1 MTREERAK
9 AEDLGNYF
17 RVAADNRDL
26 NYNRYFSEGVEQAP
40 ELEDYNS
47 HNTTRLDVAGMK
59 ELLLE
64 LADIRQACGTRHS

>member
-26 NYNRYFSEGVEQAP
+26 NYNRYFSEGVEQP
-40 ELEDYNS
+40 LELEDYNS

-59 ELLLE
+59 TLLLE
-64 LADIRQACGTRHS
+64 LAEVREAYARRKA